1 MPENHKKTVAFLQG
15 NETCSVAALHAGVR
29 FFAGYPITPSSEI
42 AAVMALKLPL
52 YGGMFV
58 QMEDEIAS
66 MAAII
71 GAAMTGAK
79 TMTATSG
86 PGFSLKQENI
96 GYAALCEVPC
106 IIINVQ
112 RGGPSTG
119 LPTELA
125 QADIMQ
131 TRWGT
136 HGDHSI
142 IAFAPSSIEEIYRY
156 TIKAVNIAEAYR
168 TPVVILLDEVLA
180 HMRERLEIPPIEK
193 IQAAS
198 VERKRPTVKPE
209 DFKPFDTSFGNV
221 PPMADFGSGYRY
233 HTTGLIHD
241 ESGFPTASAKE
252 IVSLLERLKN
262 KIKPDDPN
270 FTFWRELETEDANTM
285 VISFGSAS
293 RVARRAVNILRQQ
306 GRRIGLL
313 QLITL
318 WPAPEKLISKLCKR
332 VKKVFVVE
340 MNQGQYIREIE
351 RIAGNDAKIKLI
363 TRIDGKLITPE
374 QVIDALQGGA
384 R

>member
-29 FFAGYPITPSSEI
+29 FFAGYQITPSSEI